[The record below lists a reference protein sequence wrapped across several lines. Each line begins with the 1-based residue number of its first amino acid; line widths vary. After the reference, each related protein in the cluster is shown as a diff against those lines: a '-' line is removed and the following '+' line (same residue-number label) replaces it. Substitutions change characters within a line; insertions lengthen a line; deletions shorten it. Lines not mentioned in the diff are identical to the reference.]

1 MTENKLSFQ
10 YQNLVVDWIGFN
22 IEGFNDIEQIKQI
35 AEYLFQN
42 FGFNSTLNFKSQKQQ
57 EILFFKSKNK
67 NQVYF
72 TEYKYSDMY
81 WNGIKID
88 FSGNKAAQIYKHIQ
102 EQKLDWNIFKSAN
115 LSRFDLYYFR
125 KAQNTDQK
133 EQLEKFFSDSISK
146 LAKINKKNNC
156 RLDLSTKGY
165 ILRIGNRKSSNF
177 YRIYQTEN
185 GFKFELEIKKNQIKK
200 LSNLLFCY
208 DIEEFEE
215 ILTKHFHTYSKK
227 LLTLNNCHTDWLV
240 KYSRKT
246 TKPINSLVTTY
257 FIKKIN
263 KLSEGLQVFFLLQF
277 LSFSRSKNYTKI
289 KIYDQNYCLIQF
301 TLKEYIEF
309 LGVQNINQY
318 QRNKFINLFYSFQKT
333 EPFITY
339 FSESHFQSLLSFPYL
354 DIQKEGNSWVV
365 KVAVLELL
373 YYYYYPFSFPN
384 TFLTYKNIYD
394 LQIKIKFIES
404 ISVVSLEKV
413 FYVEIFLE
421 QFNISTSKKAVI
433 KKDIVKIFSQLQM
446 DGIIK
451 NHYKVVKKSKQIEE
465 VSALTHLLIGQT
477 NRIYFYENL

>member
-1 MTENKLSFQ
+1 MNPKSLNFQ
-10 YQNLVVDWIGFN
+10 SQNLVVDWIGFN
-22 IEGFNDIEQIKQI
+22 IEGFHDVERIKKI

-42 FGFNSTLNFKSQKQQ
+42 FGFNSTLNFKSKKQQ
-57 EILFFKSKNK
+57 EILFFNSKNK

-81 WNGIKID
+81 WDGIKID
-88 FSGNKAAQIYKHIQ
+88 FSGNNAAQFYKYIQ

-115 LSRFDLYYFR
+115 LSRLDLYYFR

-146 LAKINKKNNC
+146 LAKITKKNNF

-177 YRIYQTEN
+177 YRIYETEN
-185 GFKFELEIKKNQIKK
+185 GLKFELEIKKNQIKK
-200 LSNLLFCY
+200 LSKLLFSY

-215 ILTKHFHTYSKK
+215 ILTKHFHIYSKK
-227 LLTLNNCHTDWLV
+227 LLTLSNCHTDWLV
-240 KYSRKT
+240 KYLRKNK
-246 TKPINSLVTTY
+246 KPINTLVTSY
-257 FIKKIN
+257 LIKKTN
-263 KLSEGLQVFFLLQF
+263 KLSEGVQVFFLLQF
-277 LSFSRSKNYTKI
+277 LSFSRSKNHTKI
-289 KIYDQNYCLIQF
+289 KVYDQNYCLIQF

-309 LGVQNINQY
+309 SGVQTINQY
-318 QRNKFINLFYSFQKT
+318 QRNKFINFFYSFQKM

-339 FSESHFQSLLSFPYL
+339 FSESHFQSLLSFPYV
-354 DIQKEGNSWVV
+354 DIRKEGNSWVV

-373 YYYYYPFSFPN
+373 YDYYYPFSFPS

-421 QFNISTSKKAVI
+421 QFNISKSKITVI
-433 KKDIVKIFSQLQM
+433 KKDIVKTFNQLQM

-465 VSALTHLLIGQT
+465 VSSLTHLLIGKT
-477 NRIYFYENL
+477 DRIYFYENV